1 MIPLSQR
8 KQEILRALVEEYIH
22 SAIPVAS
29 ETLVRKYHLNFSSAT
44 VRHEL
49 AGLEEAHLIYQPHT
63 SAGRVPTDLGYRYFV
78 EYLMQE
84 SALSLNEQRLIRHQF
99 YQVQDQLDQWVRL
112 TASVMARLL
121 HSAAVMTSPRA
132 NVGYLKHFEVLSV
145 TDLAAHLVLVLRD
158 GTVKQQR
165 LLLEASIDQEELSV
179 LAARLNKLFQE
190 KNAIEVEALLGK
202 FDFSP
207 IERLIAT
214 TIARILEQH
223 GDPLGDVFYRD
234 GVVNILEQP
243 EYSRMGPE
251 EERNERV
258 RKVMEVLER
267 SRALETEM
275 TALLGAL
282 MCPLQRNL
290 KRLLA
295 FSTVAHVGIF
305 IMGVALLTPV
315 GLDGAAFYILTHAPV
330 KAALFLCVG
339 ILWRRFDSVDEHHLR
354 GRGRDMV
361 GTGLLFALG
370 GLSLA
375 GLPPLT
381 MFLGKGMIEREGIAI
396 ILVRREV
403 HRAVLRHQGG
413 EFDLQAPEVVQ
424 RPDRRQRPDVR
435 LQPGSIAK
443 LKHISMPRR

>member
-22 SAIPVAS
+22 SATPVAS
-29 ETLVRKYHLNFSSAT
+29 ETLVRKYQLNFSSAT

-78 EYLMQE
+78 EHLMQE

-165 LLLEASIDQEELSV
+165 LLLETPIDQEELSA

-190 KNAIEVEALLGK
+190 KNAVEVETLLGSY
-202 FDFSP
+202 DFSP
-207 IERLIAT
+207 IERLIVT

-223 GDPLGDVFYRD
+223 GDPLGDVFYRE

-251 EERNERV
+251 EERSERV
-258 RKVMEVLER
+258 RKVMEVLEQNR
-267 SRALETEM
+267 FLPALASHLR
-275 TALLGAL
+275 TADGVQVIIGGENEWDGMRDVSLVVARYGQEGKIGGLLGVIGPTRMQYGRAIAVVRY
-282 MCPLQRNL
+282 MTQVMND
-290 KRLLA
+290 LLA
-295 FSTVAHVGIF
+295 EMYGFN
-305 IMGVALLTPV
+305 
-315 GLDGAAFYILTHAPV
+315 
-330 KAALFLCVG
+330 
-339 ILWRRFDSVDEHHLR
+339 E
-354 GRGRDMV
+354 
-361 GTGLLFALG
+361 
-370 GLSLA
+370 
-375 GLPPLT
+375 
-381 MFLGKGMIEREGIAI
+381 
-396 ILVRREV
+396 
-403 HRAVLRHQGG
+403 
-413 EFDLQAPEVVQ
+413 
-424 RPDRRQRPDVR
+424 
-435 LQPGSIAK
+435 
-443 LKHISMPRR
+443 